1 MWAALG
7 FFNVKVREQ
16 GRPQAASALG
26 CWSSEVLPSTGVLWL
41 CVSHQAELMPLCH
54 GSPIHHYKEVLG
66 NGNFRYP
73 KNLKHSSKNQTETTK
88 EVSIAGI
95 GIHKHS
101 QTGLK
106 IHIYKRRNKPEQLQ
120 VINMA
125 TV

>member
-1 MWAALG
+1 M
-7 FFNVKVREQ
+7 N
-16 GRPQAASALG
+16 
-26 CWSSEVLPSTGVLWL
+26 
-41 CVSHQAELMPLCH
+41 
-54 GSPIHHYKEVLG
+54 
-66 NGNFRYP
+66 
-73 KNLKHSSKNQTETTK
+73 

>member
-1 MWAALG
+1 MLL
-7 FFNVKVREQ
+7 
-16 GRPQAASALG
+16 SM
-26 CWSSEVLPSTGVLWL
+26 GVLWL
-41 CVSHQAELMPLCH
+41 CLSHQAELIPLCY
-54 GSPIHHYKEVLG
+54 GSATHHYKEVLG
-66 NGNFRYP
+66 NSNFRYP

-101 QTGLK
+101 QAGFK
-106 IHIYKRRNKPEQLQ
+106 IHIYKRRNKPKQLQ